1 MLVIQLK
8 INTTGLTEPKRR
20 LLNIMNLVGEIFIGK
35 KTKKETDRESEKFD
49 IAQGGIDTKDMLP
62 LEDEEEEA
70 KRQKRQGL
78 KIMTPKQMIVRL
90 PILLAQLKSDNI
102 KKLKNEIRQI
112 AYSRSKSLSK
122 TIYNNLMNTI

>member
-1 MLVIQLK
+1 MIQLK

-20 LLNIMNLVGEIFIGK
+20 LLNIMNLVGEIFIVK
-35 KTKKETDRESEKFD
+35 KPKKETDRESEKFD

-62 LEDEEEEA
+62 LEDEEEEEA

>member
-1 MLVIQLK
+1 MIQLK

-70 KRQKRQGL
+70 NRQKRQGL

>member
-1 MLVIQLK
+1 MIQLK